1 MKPLKNIIIF
11 TVLIQIFLIKIPQAK
26 LLSFQSEY
34 DISLGKTDAP
44 RLPNRTYV
52 DKASGYLLIDWINNC
67 EKSWITT
74 QRMMTRFVNSHGVGT
89 VSEINYSL
97 NELINEDKMEFV
109 LEIKEDA
116 EIVDRHYGTAEK
128 NEKVIVKF
136 LQKDE
141 ILEFSKDVIFPH
153 SFLEEIIRNFDS
165 EKKMIVRNVYE
176 GTIPDKVFNISVFLT
191 EEVVSMDKKILPKG
205 VENKFRKIRMAYYQD
220 KLQTP
225 VFEQTVH
232 LNKQGIASFFR
243 YDYPDY
249 SLELNL
255 KKLNLTPLDCKR

>member
-11 TVLIQIFLIKIPQAK
+11 TILIQIFLIKIPQAK

-165 EKKMIVRNVYE
+165 EKDDCSKCLR
-176 GTIPDKVFNISVFLT
+176 
-191 EEVVSMDKKILPKG
+191 
-205 VENKFRKIRMAYYQD
+205 RYY
-220 KLQTP
+220 P
-225 VFEQTVH
+225 
-232 LNKQGIASFFR
+232 
-243 YDYPDY
+243 
-249 SLELNL
+249 
-255 KKLNLTPLDCKR
+255 

>member
-1 MKPLKNIIIF
+1 M
-11 TVLIQIFLIKIPQAK
+11 LIKHQ
-26 LLSFQSEY
+26 
-34 DISLGKTDAP
+34 
-44 RLPNRTYV
+44 
-52 DKASGYLLIDWINNC
+52 GYLLIDWINNC

-153 SFLEEIIRNFDS
+153 SFW
-165 EKKMIVRNVYE
+165 KK
-176 GTIPDKVFNISVFLT
+176 S
-191 EEVVSMDKKILPKG
+191 
-205 VENKFRKIRMAYYQD
+205 
-220 KLQTP
+220 
-225 VFEQTVH
+225 
-232 LNKQGIASFFR
+232 
-243 YDYPDY
+243 
-249 SLELNL
+249 
-255 KKLNLTPLDCKR
+255 